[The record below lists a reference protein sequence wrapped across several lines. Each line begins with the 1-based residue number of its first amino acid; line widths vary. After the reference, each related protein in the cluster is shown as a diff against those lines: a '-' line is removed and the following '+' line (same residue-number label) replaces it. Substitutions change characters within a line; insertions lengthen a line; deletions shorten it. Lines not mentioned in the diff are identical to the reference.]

1 MIEGLLMICLENM
14 QSHFFYPLKNLNVLY
29 FLQECAPGYKRV
41 GINRCDKIDS
51 LCPPGYYGNPS
62 RGIECQR
69 CPCPSLPNQYEW
81 VHELSDDEHW
91 VACKS
96 LIFFVQVVKKRMTEN
111 ISLLLKK
118 LYKVQ
123 ICNCKTF
130 VIIAVYISLKVRLEQ
145 NTLS

>member
-1 MIEGLLMICLENM
+1 MKICNLIFLPFE
-14 QSHFFYPLKNLNVLY
+14 NLNVLY

-81 VHELSDDEHW
+81 VHELSDDEHR

-96 LIFFVQVVKKRMTEN
+96 FFFLFKSFKLLIRKEKGMTEN

-130 VIIAVYISLKVRLEQ
+130 VIIAVYIFLKG
-145 NTLS
+145 